1 MESSRE
7 STEDKATDT
16 EDELRAA
23 SGRVLRAD
31 WRGFSGAWFKDALPC
46 SYPETS
52 QPLFLSQFFSEQ
64 TSPGRGFSEATLQ
77 SSRPRNNSGF
87 QLSGLRCCRVLFFWS
102 IRRSVLSAPPWAS
115 QSAPS
120 SQLPPAKRLPHPS
133 EVVWVAV
140 QGLASSFPS
149 KCSHVTLFCPREPVS
164 EAEREGSVY
173 TERAQE
179 AFPRSHYL
187 YFPSLGGFSVSL
199 HFSFQPA
206 LSSQ

>member
-77 SSRPRNNSGF
+77 SSRPE
-87 QLSGLRCCRVLFFWS
+87 
-102 IRRSVLSAPPWAS
+102 ITP
-115 QSAPS
+115 
-120 SQLPPAKRLPHPS
+120 
-133 EVVWVAV
+133 
-140 QGLASSFPS
+140 ASSFQASDAVASCSSGAFAGLCSQHLPGLPS
-149 KCSHVTLFCPREPVS
+149 QLHHHNSRQQ
-164 EAEREGSVY
+164 RGSLILQKLSGWLSK
-173 TERAQE
+173 AWL
-179 AFPRSHYL
+179 PRSPASAHML
-187 YFPSLGGFSVSL
+187 HCSAPESQFLKQREKGVCTQKGPRRLSLDPTICTFLPWVASL
-199 HFSFQPA
+199 
-206 LSSQ
+206 